1 MTIEALVIHLAR
13 AAARKPHVE
22 RLKAELPLP
31 VTIVDAVDAAKLSEA
46 ELVAPGVRRL
56 HDPTYFLSMTKAEI
70 ACFLSHRRAWQ
81 TILDRDLDA
90 ALILEDDA
98 GPTEGFKPALD
109 LALAHIGKQGFIR
122 FPIPR
127 SVEAG
132 EEIAV
137 SGRAK
142 LIKPRT
148 IGLGMV
154 AQLVSRE
161 AAQKLLKATERFDR
175 PIDVVL
181 QMPWVTGVF
190 ARSIVPS
197 VVAEISADLGGTT
210 LHRKGEPALAKL
222 RREILRPLYRGRIA
236 LRSRFFTRE
245 PA

>member
-1 MTIEALVIHLAR
+1 MNDRTAGDFDLASDR
-13 AAARKPHVE
+13 HGRK
-22 RLKAELPLP
+22 
-31 VTIVDAVDAAKLSEA
+31 
-46 ELVAPGVRRL
+46 LVANRPGATSLKVGDL
-56 HDPTYFLSMTKAEI
+56 VDLAQPIDVAVLA
-70 ACFLSHRRAWQ
+70 Q
-81 TILDRDLDA
+81 LDRDLDA